1 MRPDR
6 RPDLV
11 TSSLWL
17 LPLIDCLITV
27 ATAAVTTYVLTQ
39 LRDVHTWPWST
50 AYRVGIVFATILTP
64 LVFSWFSL
72 YRSHRGKSLA
82 SELMQISAAWLSVL
96 GVLVVITVMTK
107 TTDIYSRVWMA
118 TWVVC
123 GLGAFW
129 LSRILLRL
137 TLAQLRAKGWDTR
150 DIVIIGAG
158 PEAKHVIR
166 RLQVTKAAGFRIV
179 GYFSKTAHDDSLFS
193 KIRYL
198 GTIEDVAQVVT
209 RLPRGPDQ
217 AWICLPVTEMP
228 QVYSLVNQL
237 GETTLDC
244 RFVPDARELSIINNK
259 LSYVAGLPV
268 LELSHSPMS
277 GMNRAIKA
285 IEDRVLA
292 ACILVVIAPLMFIIA
307 IAIKWD
313 SPGPVFYRQRR
324 NGWNGELIT
333 ILKFRSMFQDEKSSE
348 FVQAKRNDPR
358 VTRVGKFL
366 RRTSL
371 DELPQFL
378 NALAGSMSVV
388 GPRPHPVELNDLYKK
403 IVSRY
408 ALRHKVKPGI
418 TGWAQVNGFRGETET
433 LDMMKRRVLY
443 DQYYIE
449 NWSVW
454 FDLSIVALTI
464 IRGFVSNKAY

>member
-11 TSSLWL
+11 TLSLWL
-17 LPLIDCLITV
+17 LPLADCVITGG
-27 ATAAVTTYVLTQ
+27 TAAATSYILTQ
-39 LRDVHTWPWST
+39 LRDVQTWPWST
-50 AYRVGIVFATILTP
+50 AYRVGIVFAIILTP

-82 SELMQISAAWLSVL
+82 AELMQISGAWFSVL
-96 GVLVVITVMTK
+96 GVLVVITVATK

-118 TWVVC
+118 TWLTC
-123 GLGAFW
+123 GMVAFW
-129 LSRILLRL
+129 LSRITLRV
-137 TLAQLRAKGWDTR
+137 TLAQLRSKGWDTR

-158 PEAKHVIR
+158 PEAKHVLK
-166 RLQVTKAAGFRIV
+166 RLQATKAAGFRIV
-179 GYFSKTAHDDSLFS
+179 GYFSGTAQDDDPFS

-209 RLPRGPDQ
+209 RLPKGPDQ
-217 AWICLPVTEMP
+217 AWICLPVTEMSL
-228 QVYSLVNQL
+228 VYTLVNQL

-244 RFVPDARELSIINNK
+244 RFVPDARELSILNNK
-259 LSYVAGLPV
+259 LTYVASLPV

-285 IEDRVLA
+285 IEDRVLS
-292 ACILVVIAPLMFIIA
+292 ACILLMIAPLMLIIA
-307 IAIKWD
+307 MAIKWD
-313 SPGPVFYRQRR
+313 SPGPVLYRQRR

-333 ILKFRSMFQDEKSSE
+333 MLKFRSMYHEQKPGE
-348 FVQAKRNDPR
+348 FVQARRDDPR
-358 VTRVGKFL
+358 VTRVGRFL

-388 GPRPHPVELNDLYKK
+388 GPRPHAVEHNDLYKK

-433 LDMMKRRVLY
+433 LEMMKRRVLY

-454 FDLSIVALTI
+454 FDLSIIALTI
-464 IRGFVSNKAY
+464 IRGFVSSKAY